1 MKTRAKVYLGTTILL
16 GFAALGAGAVQWRTD
31 DPLRFAVYFGISLIT
46 SGWKVRLPGLTGTM
60 SGNFLY
66 VLLGVIELS
75 LSETLAL
82 GCSSILMQYAWKSR
96 LGLDPVK
103 ALFNVASAAI
113 AITFSHALFQTA
125 LAAPGIQ
132 APVRLAV
139 TACLYFF
146 LNTAPVAF
154 AVGLTTGAS
163 AVSMWRSTY
172 FWTFP
177 YYLVGAALAGMLAA
191 VNSRAGWQATILVVP
206 VLYVIYRSYDLYL
219 GRLETEKNQAEIQRR
234 HAEEMASLHL
244 RTIEALALAIE
255 AKDQTTHDHL
265 QRVQVYCM
273 EVGRDL
279 GLTPDELSALVA
291 ASLLH
296 DIGKLAV
303 PEHIISKPGRLT
315 PEEFEKMK
323 IHPVVGAEI
332 LERVK
337 FPYPVV
343 PIVRHHHEK
352 WDGSGYPDGI
362 AGEQIPIGARILAAV
377 DCLDALASDR
387 QYRRAIPLDEA
398 MQVVIN
404 ESGKAFDPK
413 VVEILGRRYREL
425 EQMARATQPVVDMAK
440 LSTDIKIERG
450 MAPAAGFEQT
460 QDATADGS
468 VKETADFLQTIAA
481 ARQEAQLLFEVSNDL
496 VRSLSLNETL
506 SLLALRLRRLIPFD
520 SMAVYL
526 VRDGALAAE
535 FATGDD
541 ARLFSSL
548 KIPMGQGL
556 SGWVAENRKPIVN
569 GNPSVE
575 PGYLNDPRKF
585 SLLRSA
591 LAVPLE
597 GAGGVMGTLAL
608 YSAAKDAFGR
618 DQLRVLLAISSK
630 LAVCIENSLRYRQA
644 EDGATTD
651 FLTGLP
657 NARSLFLHLSAQA
670 EQASRTDTPMAVV
683 VLDLDG
689 FKQVNDELGHLEGNR
704 ALKLIGTRL
713 KEVCRPDDY
722 VARMGGDEFVIV
734 LPGLT
739 TAQAEGI
746 AARMRS
752 AIEAVGVSIGAPGLS
767 ASIGITSL
775 SAERGQAE
783 ALLAE
788 ADRAMYQNKRERKAA
803 TATSLSQL
811 AEMVGPGIAPAADV
825 AAPGRA
831 H

>member
-1 MKTRAKVYLGTTILL
+1 MTTQAKTYLAVTIVL
-16 GFAALGAGAVQWRTD
+16 GFSALLAGAFQWHSH
-31 DPLRFAVYFGISLIT
+31 DPLRFAVYLGISLIT
-46 SGWKVRLPGLTGTM
+46 SGWKVRLPGLSGTM
-60 SGNFLY
+60 SANFLY
-66 VLLGVIELS
+66 ILLGVIELS
-75 LSETLAL
+75 LAETLAL
-82 GCSSILMQYAWKSR
+82 GCCSILLQYVWKSR
-96 LGLDPVK
+96 RAIDPVK

-113 AITFSHALFQTA
+113 AITFTHALFQTT
-125 LAAPGIQ
+125 LAHPGVQ
-132 APVRLAV
+132 LPVRLAV
-139 TACLYFF
+139 TACVYFF

-154 AVGLTTGAS
+154 AVGLTTGVG
-163 AVSMWRSTY
+163 AVSTWRVTY

-177 YYLVGAALAGMLAA
+177 YYLVGAALAGTLAEI
-191 VNSRAGWQATILVVP
+191 NSRAGWQATILVVP

-219 GRLETEKNQAEIQRR
+219 GRLETEKNQAEIQRK

-265 QRVQVYCM
+265 QRVQIYCM
-273 EVGRDL
+273 EVGREVGL
-279 GLTPDELSALVA
+279 GQDELNALVA

-362 AGEQIPIGARILAAV
+362 RGEQIPMGARILAAV

-387 QYRRAIPLDEA
+387 QYRRAIPLDDA
-398 MQVVIN
+398 MQVVIKD
-404 ESGKAFDPK
+404 SGKAFDPQ
-413 VVEILGRRYREL
+413 VVEILRARYREM
-425 EQMARATQPVVDMAK
+425 EKKARATEPVVEMAK
-440 LSTDIKIERG
+440 LSTDIRVERG
-450 MAPAAGFEQT
+450 LAPAAGFEK
-460 QDATADGS
+460 TAEPGAHPS
-468 VKETADFLQTIAA
+468 PKETGDFLHTIAA
-481 ARQEAQLLFEVSNDL
+481 ARQEAQLLFEVSHDL
-496 VRSLSLNETL
+496 VNSLSLDETL
-506 SLLALRLRRLIPFD
+506 SLLSLRLRKLIPFD

-526 VRDGALAAE
+526 VREGKLAAE

-541 ARLFSSL
+541 AKLFSSL
-548 KIPMGQGL
+548 EIPMGQGL
-556 SGWVAENRKPIVN
+556 SGWVAENRKPIIN

-597 GAGGVMGTLAL
+597 GATGLLGTLAL
-608 YSAAKDAFGR
+608 YSSPKDAFGR
-618 DQLRVLLAISSK
+618 DHLRVLLAISSK
-630 LAVCIENSLRYRQA
+630 LALCVENSLRYKQA

-651 FLTGLP
+651 YLTGLP
-657 NARSLFLHLSAQA
+657 NARSLFLHLS
-670 EQASRTDTPMAVV
+670 EQADAAVRNDAPLTV
-683 VLDLDG
+683 MVLDLDG
-689 FKQVNDELGHLEGNR
+689 FKQVNDQLGHIEGNR
-704 ALKLIGTRL
+704 ALKMVGARL
-713 KEVCRPDDY
+713 KDMCRHHDY
-722 VARMGGDEFVIV
+722 VARMGGDEFVLV
-734 LPGLT
+734 LPGLAPT
-739 TAQAEGI
+739 QAEPI
-746 AARMRS
+746 AARLRS
-752 AIEAVGVSIGAPGLS
+752 TIESVGASIGSSVLS
-767 ASIGITSL
+767 ASIGIAGL
-775 SAERGQAE
+775 AADRAQAE

-788 ADRAMYQNKRERKAA
+788 ADRLMYQNKRDRKSAAQGGLSHLA
-803 TATSLSQL
+803 TALSSASPLQQ
-811 AEMVGPGIAPAADV
+811 EETAA
-825 AAPGRA
+825 GRI